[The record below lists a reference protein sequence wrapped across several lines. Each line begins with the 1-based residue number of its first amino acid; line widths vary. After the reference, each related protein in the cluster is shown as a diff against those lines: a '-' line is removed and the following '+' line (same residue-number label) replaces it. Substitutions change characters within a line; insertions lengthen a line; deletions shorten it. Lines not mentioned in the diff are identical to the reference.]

1 MASRAPA
8 LDWSLDS
15 VLNSESV
22 YNGITFSGN
31 HLRLAGDIAKAIGRR
46 LPETLEMRCEKEE
59 QHEMEERRFYMD
71 MARD

>member
-31 HLRLAGDIAKAIGRR
+31 HLSERHALKHQSGAN
-46 LPETLEMRCEKEE
+46 EKENGAARE
-59 QHEMEERRFYMD
+59 NAGLGGLHEDLLFDGSY
-71 MARD
+71 AI